1 MDIPTAGQTDFVVKS
16 IPDKIEF
23 KVQQCDLEKSEIFR
37 DMFAVCNQGSAS
49 PHGVKTLA
57 DSCYVE
63 LDEPAQALK
72 TLLALLRQ
80 PPPPPL
86 LSLPNSVSAQ
96 ECWVKLPFSQRY
108 EHDSVIP
115 FPLLPGMIRLS
126 DKYGLSDP
134 LVRSLRSHLVAN
146 AFLHPLKVYGFATAN
161 RFEDVAVEASTYL
174 LHPPLASYSREDISV
189 IPTVTAYH
197 DLVQLHAHRIKRLQE
212 ILLSEEIFPFGYG
225 LCTLHCDETARMWNE
240 RRVQLVPRIEAAS
253 DIAAEMRTLMDQ
265 FSSCQACR
273 KACIA
278 ATEMLEYKCRRIA
291 RTIGYLPS
299 SGRVT

>member
-1 MDIPTAGQTDFVVKS
+1 MDIPTAQQTDLVVKS
-16 IPDKIEF
+16 IPDQIEF
-23 KVQQCDLEKSEIFR
+23 NVRRCDLEKSEIFR

-49 PHGVKTLA
+49 ADGVKTLA

-72 TLLALLRQ
+72 TLLELLRQ

-86 LSLPNSVSAQ
+86 LYMPDRMSAQ
-96 ECWVKLPFSQRY
+96 ECWMKLPFSQRY

-146 AFLHPLKVYGFATAN
+146 AFLHPLKVYGFARAN
-161 RFEDVAVEASTYL
+161 GFEDVAVEASTYL

-189 IPTVTAYH
+189 IPTVAAYH
-197 DLVQLHAHRIKRLQE
+197 DLVQLHAHRIKKLQE

-225 LCTLHCDETARMWNE
+225 LCALHCNETARIWNE
-240 RRVQLVPRIEAAS
+240 RRVQLVPKVEAAS

-265 FSSCQACR
+265 LSSCQVCR
-273 KACIA
+273 KACLA
-278 ATEMLEYKCRRIA
+278 ATEMLEYKCRRIT

-299 SGRVT
+299 NGRET

>member
-1 MDIPTAGQTDFVVKS
+1 MVLPITEQTNFIVKS
-16 IPDKIEF
+16 IPDQIEF
-23 KVQQCDLEKSEIFR
+23 KVQRCDLEKSEIFR
-37 DMFAVCNQGSAS
+37 DMFALCDQGIAS
-49 PHGVKTLA
+49 TDVVKTLLA

-63 LDEPAQALK
+63 LDEPAQALT
-72 TLLALLRQ
+72 TLLELLRQ
-80 PPPPPL
+80 PPHPPL
-86 LSLPNSVSAQ
+86 LSLPNCVSAQ
-96 ECWVKLPFSQRY
+96 ERWIKLPFSQRY

-115 FPLLPGMIRLS
+115 FPLLPGMILLA
-126 DKYGLSDP
+126 DKYSLSEP
-134 LVRSLRSHLVAN
+134 LTRSLRSHLVAN

-161 RFEDVAVEASTYL
+161 GFEDVAAEASTYL

-189 IPTVTAYH
+189 IPSVAAYH

-225 LCTLHCDETARMWNE
+225 SCTMHCDETTRSWNKLRE
-240 RRVQLVPRIEAAS
+240 QLAPRIEAAS
-253 DIAAEMRTLMDQ
+253 DIAAEMRKLINQ

-291 RTIGYLPS
+291 RTIGYLP
-299 SGRVT
+299 VT